1 LNETVSTSTRTY
13 AWQYDQIYRLTNET
27 VSGTAPTGTLG
38 YGYDAVG
45 NRTNRTSS
53 VSGLVNQTPT
63 YNTNDWLTTDS
74 YDNNG
79 NTTNSGINSYQYDV
93 MNRLTNFNNGQVI
106 ITYDGD
112 GNRAIKTVSGTTTY
126 YLLDDRNPSGYV
138 QVLEEWTAT
147 GTPGLNKVYN
157 YGLDLISQRTLG
169 SQLSTN
175 YFIYDGHGS
184 TRVLTDNGGNVTNVF
199 TYDAFGN
206 LIASNTTPQTTYLY
220 CGQQYDTNFGL
231 YYNRSRYLNP
241 NTGRFWTMDTFEGDN
256 EAPLTLHKY
265 LYGGDNPVD
274 NDDPSGHDYGDFSI
288 NLGSIYNLVL
298 KDMLAQYDSA
308 TPDVMSGRNSSKP
321 ETFTIDKDPNPPGSQ
336 TFTAPGGETF
346 LAPSGT
352 DFRNVYKAGKAIPFK
367 YDFAAID
374 RAVGHYGT
382 FDYQR
387 NKGQGEKL
395 NNIFYTAYIHAS
407 NFGVGVY
414 MNGAGYSL
422 DGTITIASDF
432 AGKSSSNAGD
442 PNQKKWWTYGWNGA
456 QSGNPGSSSH

>member
-1 LNETVSTSTRTY
+1 VSVKKKWNPDVAVASKNCQAGGIMRTGFASSRRGLTACFLAVALCVVSAWPAQAITSNNHFTPAVTVTKETAYTGVF
-13 AWQYDQIYRLTNET
+13 ET
-27 VSGTAPTGTLG
+27 GAQSYTGL
-38 YGYDAVG
+38 
-45 NRTNRTSS
+45 
-53 VSGLVNQTPT
+53 
-63 YNTNDWLTTDS
+63 
-74 YDNNG
+74 
-79 NTTNSGINSYQYDV
+79 
-93 MNRLTNFNNGQVI
+93 F
-106 ITYDGD
+106 
-112 GNRAIKTVSGTTTY
+112 
-126 YLLDDRNPSGYV
+126 
-138 QVLEEWTAT
+138 
-147 GTPGLNKVYN
+147 
-157 YGLDLISQRTLG
+157 
-169 SQLSTN
+169 
-175 YFIYDGHGS
+175 
-184 TRVLTDNGGNVTNVF
+184 
-199 TYDAFGN
+199 
-206 LIASNTTPQTTYLY
+206 
-220 CGQQYDTNFGL
+220 
-231 YYNRSRYLNP
+231 
-241 NTGRFWTMDTFEGDN
+241 
-256 EAPLTLHKY
+256 
-265 LYGGDNPVD
+265 GGDNPVD

-352 DFRNVYKAGKAIPFK
+352 DFRNGYKVGKAIPFK